1 MSSPGKRRAC
11 RRGSPEAG
19 ASLVEVLVA
28 IGITG
33 IAIVGLLAG
42 VSTGSLG
49 VSTADERVSAE
60 NLARSQLELTKS
72 QPFDPV
78 PATYAT
84 VSPPAGYGIAV
95 SAQDISGGD
104 SAVQLITV
112 TVSRGADTLTVLE
125 GYKVDR

>member
-1 MSSPGKRRAC
+1 MLQPTKRSACQASPSEEG
-11 RRGSPEAG
+11 AG
-19 ASLVEVLVA
+19 LVEVLVA

-49 VSTADERVSAE
+49 VSTTDERVSAE

-72 QPFDPV
+72 QTFDPV

-84 VSPPAGYGIAV
+84 VPPPAGYGIAV

-104 SAVQLITV
+104 SAIQLITV